1 MVPQEVNVTE
11 QEKAYEMKKLETQI
25 SGAVG
30 FLVMLRRTAR
40 ENGAM
45 DVYPMFEDSTI
56 SNMLDRYEAL
66 SALRGY

>member
-1 MVPQEVNVTE
+1 MTE
-11 QEKAYEMKKLETQI
+11 QEKAHEIAKLESQI

-30 FLVMLRRTAR
+30 FLVTLRRYVR
-40 ENGAM
+40 ENGVT

-56 SNMLDRYEAL
+56 KNMLDRYEAL